1 MCILVKLIRKSLAR
15 RWGPEQE
22 LEVIREELGR
32 IKENDREMFQAESV
46 AQERIRGG
54 YGYQQRLEN
63 KCEL

>member
-15 RWGPEQE
+15 RWGPERE

-32 IKENDREMFQAESV
+32 IKKDDREMFQVESV

-54 YGYQQRLEN
+54 CGCQKRLEN
-63 KCEL
+63 NCEL

>member
-15 RWGPEQE
+15 RWGPERE

-46 AQERIRGG
+46 AQERVRGG
-54 YGYQQRLEN
+54 CGCQQRLEN
-63 KCEL
+63 NREL